1 MKFSELNIK
10 SIEKLFRT
18 IVQEYKIA
26 EFLDKDSE
34 SIALS
39 LIDHILDLK
48 KGRVE
53 YPEIRNRPETFK
65 NNTGQINIA
74 NGNSIV
80 NSVMNVGKINNQE
93 ISYNIIEKDDNDEKN
108 N

>member
-39 LIDHILDLK
+39 LIDHILD
-48 KGRVE
+48 
-53 YPEIRNRPETFK
+53 
-65 NNTGQINIA
+65 
-74 NGNSIV
+74 
-80 NSVMNVGKINNQE
+80 
-93 ISYNIIEKDDNDEKN
+93 
-108 N
+108 